1 MGKLVKEDRRRWRNR
16 LGGFGVEFRD
26 RRPDRGEEQVY
37 DTHTRATIVDL
48 LARSLAAG
56 LARRRRGRGRK
67 KSALSM
73 SIRDGR

>member
-56 LARRRRGRGRK
+56 LTDDDEEGGEK
-67 KSALSM
+67 KRTLNVN
-73 SIRDGR
+73 